1 MATLRLSMVSPVI
14 QTGAGPTDMSRMLPP
29 RLSLRPCIRPPP
41 VGSTMLGN
49 RKPPPWPSGYPADRT
64 GRHPDPPPFDYA
76 QSIVYD
82 ISRIRFEIGF
92 AELVDDMN
100 AMAALV
106 ARALTLQISLFP
118 AAAASGQVQA
128 AHI

>member
-1 MATLRLSMVSPVI
+1 
-14 QTGAGPTDMSRMLPP
+14 MLPP

-41 VGSTMLGN
+41 VGSTMLG
-49 RKPPPWPSGYPADRT
+49 KPHTPIMAERLGAPADRT

-106 ARALTLQISLFP
+106 ARALTLQIS
-118 AAAASGQVQA
+118 
-128 AHI
+128 